1 MKNFEKS
8 IEELKKIIEQ
18 LEGGNIPLDK
28 SLSLF
33 EDGVKILNAVNQKL
47 NEMQKKVEILV
58 TDADDKVKRE
68 NFEIDD

>member
-8 IEELKKIIEQ
+8 IEELKNIIEK
-18 LEGGNIPLDK
+18 LEDGNIPLAK

-33 EDGVKILNAVNQKL
+33 EDGIKILNAANKKL

-58 TDADDKVKRE
+58 KDADEQVKKE
-68 NFEIDD
+68 NFEIED

>member
-33 EDGVKILNAVNQKL
+33 EDGVKILNAANKKL

-58 TDADDKVKRE
+58 KDADDKVKRE
-68 NFEIDD
+68 NFEIED

>member
-8 IEELKKIIEQ
+8 IEELKKIIDQ

-33 EDGVKILNAVNQKL
+33 EDGVKILNAANKKL

-58 TDADDKVKRE
+58 KDADDKVKRE
-68 NFEIDD
+68 NFEIED

>member
-33 EDGVKILNAVNQKL
+33 EDGVKILNTANKKL

-58 TDADDKVKRE
+58 KDADDKVKRE
-68 NFEIDD
+68 NFEIED